1 MVRTS
6 KLVCLVVTGVVLA
19 ALSGCVGVPSSG
31 EVESGPLIDEQIDP
45 QFEIVAEGPVAGS
58 TQEQIL
64 TDFMNAVRAPTRD
77 YSVAREFLTRE
88 MSDSWKP
95 SVSSATIRERDKL
108 PVISPAL
115 VENSLTYSFSAQA
128 VVDERGVYAELRSP
142 AAQSLTFDFERQDGE
157 WRIASAPPG
166 IVLSNNGFEVSFEQ
180 QVLYYFDPSFAYLIP
195 DVRWFPVRQ
204 SSQSRA
210 ITALLASDSPW
221 LQQGVVLTSFPA
233 ATTLGTTSSLTS
245 GRAVVDLSSEALAA
259 DTVDRERMRQQLAAT
274 LHTPIVVLTV
284 DGRELQT
291 SSSGQNPA
299 VIEPSSGGPLV
310 VGTSSEF
317 GFNTSDGLSELNELS
332 AIVADSA
339 ATAAVLSADRQS
351 VAYRAGDGA
360 TYFASVGVIPRIIDD
375 RPGLAA
381 PSLDPFRFVW
391 SAQRGDSSTLSTFEV
406 DGTEHPIQSSLQP
419 DDEIV
424 SLDVSRDGARLL
436 VYLSTPSG
444 PQLLVYGIV
453 RQQGNVPVQL
463 VEPMVLPA
471 RSGAPIDA
479 AWVGSSTIATLSADD
494 DTVAVTGFSLGGPTE
509 NLGGVNGARQIVS
522 TGANTDGLRLVA
534 DGEVWRPQGSQE
546 WVRTGL
552 DASYM
557 AVQQ

>member
-1 MVRTS
+1 MAKSS
-6 KLVCLVVTGVVLA
+6 KLAYVLLASLTIA
-19 ALSGCVGVPSSG
+19 ALGGCVGVPDSG
-31 EVESGPLIDEQIDP
+31 QVEAGPLIDEQIDAK
-45 QFEIVAEGPVAGS
+45 FEIVAEGPVAGS

-88 MSDSWKP
+88 MSDSWTP
-95 SVSSATIRERDKL
+95 AASATIRERDKL
-108 PVISPAL
+108 PTISTAS
-115 VENSLTYSFSAQA
+115 EDDTLTYSFSAEA
-128 VVDERGVYAELRSP
+128 VIDERGVYAELRSP
-142 AAQSLTFDFERQDGE
+142 ASQSLTFGFERQEGE
-157 WRIASAPPG
+157 WRITSAPPG
-166 IVLSNNGFEVSFEQ
+166 IVLSNNGFDVSFEQ

-204 SSQSRA
+204 TSQSRA
-210 ITALLASDSPW
+210 ITALLAPDSAW
-221 LQQGVVLTSFPA
+221 LQQGVVLTAFPA
-233 ATTLGTTSSLTS
+233 ATTLGNTSSLTS
-245 GRAVVDLSSEALAA
+245 GRAVVDLSSEALSA
-259 DTVDRERMRQQLAAT
+259 DSVDRERMRQQLAAT

-299 VIEPSSGGPLV
+299 VIEPGSGGPLV
-310 VGTSSEF
+310 VGAAGKF
-317 GFNTSDGLSELNELS
+317 GFNTSDGLSDINELS
-332 AIVADSA
+332 AIIAGSN
-339 ATAAVLSADRQS
+339 ATAAALSADRLS
-351 VAYRAGDGA
+351 VAYLAGDGTA
-360 TYFASVGVIPRIIDD
+360 YFASVGGAPRIVDD
-375 RPGLAA
+375 RAGLVA

-391 SAQRGDSSTLSTFEV
+391 SAQRSDAATLSAFAV
-406 DGTEHPIQSSLQP
+406 DGTEHPVQSALLP
-419 DDEIV
+419 DAEIV
-424 SLDVSRDGARLL
+424 SLDVSRDGTRLL

-444 PQLLVYGIV
+444 PQLLIYGIV

-463 VEPMVLPA
+463 VEPIVLPA
-471 RSGAPIDA
+471 RPGAPIDA
-479 AWVGSSTIATLSADD
+479 TWVGSGTIATLSADD
-494 DTVAVTGFSLGGPTE
+494 DTVAVTAFSLGGPTE
-509 NLGGVNGARQIVS
+509 SLGGVADARQLVT